1 MNNQEPQQPQVF
13 VVPGGEPES
22 PEETEGGSKAEAI
35 ESPAKVMRIASM
47 ARQLLDEVRHSEL
60 DEASRSRLR
69 EIYQSSIK
77 ELAEV
82 LSPELK
88 EELQRLSLPFN
99 QDAPSDAELR
109 VAHAQLVGWLEGLF
123 HGIQAMLFAQ
133 QMESRQRLEE
143 MRRHSLPVGPDAGG
157 TSHTGGPGNYL

>member
-1 MNNQEPQQPQVF
+1 MNEQDPQQPQVV
-13 VVPGGEPES
+13 VVPGGEGEGAEEGLEGTKPE
-22 PEETEGGSKAEAI
+22 GI

-47 ARQLLDEVRHSEL
+47 ARQLLDEVRHAQL

-69 EIYQSSIK
+69 EIYQSSIQ
-77 ELAEV
+77 ELADV

-109 VAHAQLVGWLEGLF
+109 IAHAQLVGWLEGLF

-143 MRRHSLPVGPDAGG
+143 MRRHSLPAPPGAGP
-157 TSHTGGPGNYL
+157 TEKGGPGNYL